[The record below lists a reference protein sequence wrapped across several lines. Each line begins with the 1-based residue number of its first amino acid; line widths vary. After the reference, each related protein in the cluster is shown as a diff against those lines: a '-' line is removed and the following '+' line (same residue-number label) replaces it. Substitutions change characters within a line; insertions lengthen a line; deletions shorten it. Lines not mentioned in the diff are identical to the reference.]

1 MSQFLKQFLFL
12 SSFVVSSHVFAN
24 NPILLDSKEYLEEV
38 KAGRIIL
45 DSEQQR
51 LADRKKQETQQKEYD
66 LVLQQQIAKK
76 PILAKKLYPK
86 LSSGIKDQGNGSYA
100 IDLACRNPNGCPSVL
115 TVSMDEV
122 RKDYAATYLEL
133 QKEKN
138 LDHQYQFL
146 IEGLLRFQK
155 NYPSIQIKTLNKVD
169 VSKLPTQQQFVT
181 LKKEDKLRFLSAF
194 KNKSEVLKLHDQ
206 IKNLIPPRDPQ
217 SLFNSCQN
225 EIGQGNI
232 SDIPGDRLVNSGS
245 GNAADGRV
253 TQRCSEHYE
262 ESSMDYLKFP
272 MKPYLTCVKNQSAR
286 GTCWSFALNSGIE
299 SALAR
304 IHHEKNG
311 RVKFYNFSEQAL
323 VFSVKSILNPDPD
336 RFKEGEA
343 NSFIDRLINARTLIP
358 LENAWQFNQSRRR
371 DVDEDAKT
379 YAFSCANYDATNRY
393 CSNTNHQG
401 LLVCAHLPGQ
411 TQCGFRAT
419 PAAQRPVESIQLTS
433 SGQIW
438 DENDPEASATLSL
451 FAMLFNTPLYMSFN
465 VPPEFYKMKDGWIPP
480 KHVFNLEQETLGG
493 HAVHLVGF
501 VSDEALSKIPEVADK
516 VDTNTG
522 GGYVIIKNS
531 WGPCHG
537 DRGYVYMPLSMY
549 MEHTYSMRTITG
561 IQ

>member
-1 MSQFLKQFLFL
+1 M
-12 SSFVVSSHVFAN
+12 
-24 NPILLDSKEYLEEV
+24 IDSKEFLEEV
-38 KAGRIIL
+38 KVGRIIV

-51 LADRKKQETQQKEYD
+51 LEDRKKQEAQQKEYD
-66 LVLQQQIAKK
+66 LVIQQQIAKT
-76 PILAKKLYPK
+76 PALAKKLYPK
-86 LSSGIKDQGNGSYA
+86 LSSRIKDQGNGSYA
-100 IDLACRNPNGCPSVL
+100 IDLECRNPNGCPSVL
-115 TVSMDEV
+115 TVSLDEV
-122 RKDYAATYLEL
+122 RNDYAATYLDL

-146 IEGLLRFQK
+146 IEGLKRFQK

-169 VSKLPTQQQFVT
+169 VSKLPTFQQFVT
-181 LKKEDKLRFLSAF
+181 LKKADKLRFLSAF

-206 IKNLIPPRDPQ
+206 IRNLIPSRDSQ

-225 EIGQGNI
+225 EIGQGDI
-232 SDIPGDRLVNSGS
+232 SDIPGDRLVVSGS
-245 GNAADGRV
+245 GIAADGRV
-253 TQRCSEHYE
+253 TQRCSEHYD

-272 MKPYLTCVKNQSAR
+272 LKPYLTCVKNQRSR

-304 IHHEKNG
+304 IHHEVNG
-311 RVKFYNFSEQAL
+311 RVKLYNFSEQSL
-323 VFSVKSILNPDPD
+323 IFSVKRNLNSGTD
-336 RFKEGEA
+336 RFKEGEP
-343 NSFIDRLINARTLIP
+343 STFIDRLINARTLIP
-358 LENAWQFNQSRRR
+358 LENAWQYNQSRRR
-371 DVDEDAKT
+371 EADEDTKT
-379 YAFSCANYDATNRY
+379 YIRSCINFDANNRY
-393 CSNTNHQG
+393 CSDSNHQG

-411 TQCGFRAT
+411 TVCGHRAT
-419 PAAQRPVESIQLTS
+419 PAAQRPVESIQVTS
-433 SGQIW
+433 SSQIW
-438 DENDPEASATLSL
+438 DENDPEYSATLSL
-451 FAMLFNTPLYMSFN
+451 FAMLFNTPLYMSFK

-480 KHVFNLEQETLGG
+480 KHVLNLEQESSGG

-501 VSDEALSKIPEVADK
+501 VGDETLSKIPEVADK

-549 MEHTYSMRTITG
+549 MEHTYSVRTITG